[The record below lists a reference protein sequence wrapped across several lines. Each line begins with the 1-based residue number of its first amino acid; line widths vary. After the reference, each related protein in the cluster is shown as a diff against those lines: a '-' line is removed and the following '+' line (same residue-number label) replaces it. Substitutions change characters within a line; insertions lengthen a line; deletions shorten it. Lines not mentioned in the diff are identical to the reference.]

1 MHKESVLFHVS
12 YCNKQQNVKLEG
24 NMATGDIPIRS
35 SDLFL
40 PYMKSY
46 LIEGNATM
54 TKNLCGFQSGSHN
67 KDMEDRLAE

>member
-1 MHKESVLFHVS
+1 
-12 YCNKQQNVKLEG
+12 
-24 NMATGDIPIRS
+24 MATGDIPIRS